1 MKTEI
6 YCGTYTSHGS
16 EGLYACTYEDGKV
29 TDSRLFSAMKNPKYV
44 TTIHNEVAAL
54 GDFPNGSGVALIS
67 QEGDFLDAISYE
79 DRTSC
84 YIAAHGSA
92 LYTANYHAGTVSY
105 LDVINNRMELLETI
119 HIQDGAGAHQVLFWK
134 DQILVPCLFLDRV
147 MIYDDMLNSHG
158 SIRFDVGTG
167 PRHGV
172 FNKDGSYLYLVSE
185 LSNELFVIHAGD
197 WKIEYRMSVLPN
209 GETHVRDTAAI
220 RLSDDEKTL
229 YVSTRTKDVLSVIS
243 LDENHKPSLKQAV
256 VTGKHP
262 RDFILVDN
270 HLLCACRYSSCVIC
284 YELNADG
291 TIGAET
297 SRVEVPEVVSL
308 AAGNPHE

>member
-1 MKTEI
+1 MKTTI
-6 YCGTYTSHGS
+6 YCGTYTAHGS

-29 TDSRLFSAMKNPKYV
+29 KDARLFSAMKNPKYV
-44 TTIHNEVAAL
+44 TTIHGDIAAL
-54 GDFPNGSGVALIS
+54 GDFPNGSGVALIN
-67 QEGDFLDAISYE
+67 QNGEFLDAISYE

-84 YIAAHGSA
+84 YIGAHGSH
-92 LYTANYHAGTVSY
+92 LYTANYHAGTVSL
-105 LDVINNRMELLETI
+105 LDVINNRMKLMETI

-147 MIYDDMLNSHG
+147 MIYDDMLNSVG
-158 SIRFDVGTG
+158 SIRLDVGTG

-172 FNKDGSYLYLVSE
+172 FTKDEEYLYLVSE

-197 WKIEYRMSVLPN
+197 WNIEGRLSVLPN
-209 GETHVRDTAAI
+209 GETHVRDTAAV
-220 RLSDDEKTL
+220 RLSDDEKTV

-243 LDENHKPSLKQAV
+243 VADHKPVLKQTV
-256 VTGKHP
+256 MTGRHP
-262 RDFILVDN
+262 RDFILYDN
-270 HLLCACRYSSCVIC
+270 HLLCACRYSHAVIC

-297 SRVEVPEVVSL
+297 SRVDVPEVVSL
-308 AAGNPHE
+308 AAGEPMD